1 MVRALL
7 VLSVCL
13 FVLSGCSNSDDDTS
27 PYRAAGKNCETPI
40 DHPDPPD
47 WSPGRVLIDTNE
59 GSVLF
64 DAEVADHDDQRAFGL
79 MFRDSF
85 PRDCAMVFLY
95 FEEHTG
101 TYWMKDV
108 RIPLSVAFFDT
119 EGTILAIFD
128 MEPCLEE
135 EDANC
140 PGYGPETPYVGAVE
154 VNQGVFEEEG
164 VAVGDRITVNR

>member
-1 MVRALL
+1 MVRWMVALFACLL
-7 VLSVCL
+7 VLA
-13 FVLSGCSNSDDDTS
+13 GCTDSNDDTS

-47 WSPGRVLIDTNE
+47 WSPGRVLIDTSE
-59 GSVLF
+59 GSVLL

-79 MFRDSF
+79 MYRDSF
-85 PRDCAMVFLY
+85 PRDCAMVFVY

-101 TYWMKDV
+101 TYWMKNV

-128 MEPCLEE
+128 MEPCTGPPA
-135 EDANC
+135 DC
-140 PGYGPETPYVGAVE
+140 PSYAPEQPYIGAIE

-164 VAVGDRITVNR
+164 VAVGDHVTVNR